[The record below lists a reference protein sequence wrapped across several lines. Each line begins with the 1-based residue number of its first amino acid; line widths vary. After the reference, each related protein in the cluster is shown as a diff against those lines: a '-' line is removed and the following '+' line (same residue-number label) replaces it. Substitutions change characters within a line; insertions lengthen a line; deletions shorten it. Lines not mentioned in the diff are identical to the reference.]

1 MQKAPPCLFIKEAI
15 NALEISLSTWIQ
27 SAAKLKP
34 VIIYIRHWWK
44 RTRPSE
50 EPGGA
55 GRRWGVSP
63 PECSRRRPGSTKL
76 VPAHQSAAKAPQRRR
91 HMPSDK
97 GVSGWFEG
105 FWRKCSCWFHQH
117 MKEVIRRKLQT
128 PACGW
133 ATFMSQM
140 NDSLEWPP
148 PTPPHQSSSVTADA
162 LKASFIPSDGGYLC
176 SWLILPSCTLFQ
188 CSKHHK
194 CQPSPL
200 KAFIPSSSMWF
211 LKYRFVCCSG
221 LKTYFLL
228 LFRSKLAPSP
238 DESPACRGRPPA
250 FTLLLAAVSVSVV
263 MVLLTSAVM
272 TVWGHVESRRCWFQC
287 EFWEDVWCKNLSFL
301 EGQKQHACF
310 TTKMRKVLD

>member
-97 GVSGWFEG
+97 GVSGWSEG

-148 PTPPHQSSSVTADA
+148 PTPPV
-162 LKASFIPSDGGYLC
+162 LLSD
-176 SWLILPSCTLFQ
+176 SWCFKSLFYPIWWRLP
-188 CSKHHK
+188 
-194 CQPSPL
+194 
-200 KAFIPSSSMWF
+200 
-211 LKYRFVCCSG
+211 
-221 LKTYFLL
+221 LL
-228 LFRSKLAPSP
+228 LTH
-238 DESPACRGRPPA
+238 PPIMH
-250 FTLLLAAVSVSVV
+250 FVSVQQ
-263 MVLLTSAVM
+263 TS
-272 TVWGHVESRRCWFQC
+272 
-287 EFWEDVWCKNLSFL
+287 
-301 EGQKQHACF
+301 
-310 TTKMRKVLD
+310 